1 MASDEE
7 WLRQIGRRVVEL
19 RRERGLTQKAL
30 ATKAHL
36 SASQM
41 FRIEQGANMSV
52 ASLLAMARALGVTPD
67 VLFAAPGSPV
77 VAMLS
82 GYSQQDPPRPQMRE
96 AATERVTSFVQGLSA
111 DERRRAIRLLRAAFP
126 TRTAH

>member
-19 RRERGLTQKAL
+19 RRARGMTQKAL
-30 ATKAHL
+30 ATKARL
-36 SASQM
+36 SPSQM

-52 ASLLAMARALGVTPD
+52 ATLLAVARALAVTPD
-67 VLFAAPGSPV
+67 VLFGAHGAP
-77 VAMLS
+77 VASMLP
-82 GYSQQDPPRPQMRE
+82 GYAQAEPPRPQMRE
-96 AATERVTSFVQGLSA
+96 AAVERVSNFMQGLSA

-126 TRTAH
+126 SPTAE